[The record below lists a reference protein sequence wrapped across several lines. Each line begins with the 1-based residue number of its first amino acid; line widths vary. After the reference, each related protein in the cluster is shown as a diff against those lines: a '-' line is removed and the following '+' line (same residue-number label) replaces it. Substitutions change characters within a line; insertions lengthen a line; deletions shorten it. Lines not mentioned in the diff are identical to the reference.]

1 MIIEWLDRMEN
12 DLEERNACFVRNALS
27 VLGYIDGC
35 GGDTCDECKVKARE
49 KLEDIRREVYT
60 TTENVTAGLIKGL
73 MDSLDYQYEQPSH
86 CFVADVLK
94 SVDERFEHVCDGL
107 CDNKTPMQCD
117 NAVSNVLTSLRDRV
131 CNKTECCTCKS
142 KQAINEE
149 NTVKYINLDAL
160 DSLKYK
166 LKEKYDVLFNKFEVT
181 EFERGELDAFTQTL
195 YMIDDIMEKQA
206 TSDKTSDKTSYIE
219 EQMRELSRKPLHD
232 AETIARALEKVNNQS
247 DKVNHPTHYNVHKHE
262 CIDEMVAVFGVE
274 AVKCFC
280 KCNAWKYRYRSVAK
294 NGEEDL
300 AKADWYIEKLMEL
313 EKDKNGVYL

>member
-1 MIIEWLDRMEN
+1 MINEWLN
-12 DLEERNACFVRNALS
+12 KLEEKLNSDYDEYYCGVATTLFT
-27 VLGYIDGC
+27 LGYPMDPTDVWCID
-35 GGDTCDECKVKARE
+35 CDEDNQKLCKAKAQEIISKIRE
-49 KLEDIRREVYT
+49 EWKWYRVELAHEIKLLLE
-60 TTENVTAGLIKGL
+60 
-73 MDSLDYQYEQPSH
+73 
-86 CFVADVLK
+86 
-94 SVDERFEHVCDGL
+94 
-107 CDNKTPMQCD
+107 NKTSD
-117 NAVSNVLTSLRDRV
+117 
-131 CNKTECCTCKS
+131 K
-142 KQAINEE
+142 EE
-149 NTVKYINLDAL
+149 ASEQTVEYINLDAL

-232 AETIARALEKVNNQS
+232 AEAIARALKKVNNQS
-247 DKVNHPTHYNVHKHE
+247 DKVNHPTHYKVHKHE

-280 KCNAWKYRYRSVAK
+280 KCNAWKYRYRSSAK

-300 AKADWYIEKLMEL
+300 KKADWYLEKLIEL
-313 EKDKNGVYL
+313 EEIQNDKTDTMY